1 HHHSSSAKA
10 SQIEQQPFGRGWRKD
25 ANPVAGA
32 DSSLPQACGKSC
44 NPHQRIGSRKGND
57 TIVLSPQEERSV
69 GIELDGM
76 EKKLGQAPS

>member
-1 HHHSSSAKA
+1 
-10 SQIEQQPFGRGWRKD
+10 
-25 ANPVAGA
+25 V
-32 DSSLPQACGKSC
+32 
-44 NPHQRIGSRKGND
+44 ND